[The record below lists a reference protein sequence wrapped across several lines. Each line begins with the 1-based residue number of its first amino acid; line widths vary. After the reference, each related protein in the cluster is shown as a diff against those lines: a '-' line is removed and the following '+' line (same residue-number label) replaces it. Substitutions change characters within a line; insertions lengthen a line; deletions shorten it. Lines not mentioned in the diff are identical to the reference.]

1 MRGIDSLPKILLRA
15 AFATFVGL
23 MAVAALAQKKP
34 SDIKVEDF
42 FKREHYRDMRL
53 SPDGKLLAASAP
65 LKGRDNLVIID
76 LAKKSRT
83 VITDF
88 TNFDVGNFYWVNNKR
103 LCLQVADGQDVSGE
117 FNYRGTYCIDAD
129 GDNIRNY
136 TKLGVA
142 NPDSSLGGYRLI
154 RPRGLVHNDSGEM
167 LAEMTLRSRD
177 SFDIYRFNTLTG
189 RYTLLT
195 EDSPGDVERW
205 VLDRKDVPRVAVSE
219 PTCRTAGCKR
229 IRTIWYR
236 DGEGAKWEKLFESE
250 MLGNMA
256 LKEGGIGPIAFDY
269 DNTTLFVASRKD
281 GDRAAIYAYDTKARK
296 IGEKVFAHPLIDLGG
311 GLIFSD
317 TQKKLM
323 GISYD
328 ADIPTTTWVDPKLAG
343 LQKSIDAALP
353 KTINEIVL
361 PSETDDVALMF
372 AYSDRDP
379 GTYYLIDRT
388 KPKVE
393 FIAKTREWIDPELM
407 AERRFIKYKA
417 RDGLEIPAW
426 VTIPKGGG
434 KNLPLIVNIHGG
446 PWVRGYSGVS
456 WGRWPEAQFFASR
469 GYVVLEPEPRG
480 SLGYGLKHY
489 RSSFKQW
496 GQAMQDDITDG
507 ALHLVSEGLVD
518 KNRMCLHGGSYGGYA
533 TAMGLAKDPDLWK
546 CGTPFVAVTDL
557 FLFQNVP
564 YSDISLASYFFQNE
578 FKKLVGDSSDDK
590 EMFTKYSPALL
601 ADRVKAPVLITMGSS
616 DMRVPQVHG
625 DSYVS
630 ALRSAGKK
638 VEYVVYNGEGHGYN
652 KDENVADFYKRL
664 EKFFAENLKP

>member
-1 MRGIDSLPKILLRA
+1 MKGRGSMWKVLP
-15 AFATFVGL
+15 G
-23 MAVAALAQKKP
+23 AALAAFVALTAVTAFAQKNP

-42 FKREHYRDMRL
+42 FRRAHYRDMRL
-53 SPDGKLLAASAP
+53 SPNGKLLAASAP
-65 LKGRDNLVIID
+65 LKGRDNLVVID

-88 TNFDVGNFYWVNNKR
+88 ANFDVGNFYWVNNKR

-136 TKLGVA
+136 TKLGVT
-142 NPDSSLGGYRLI
+142 NPDSSHGGYRII
-154 RPRGLVHNDSGEM
+154 RFRGFVHNESGDM

-177 SFDIYRFNTLTG
+177 SFDVYRFNTLTG

-195 EDSPGDVERW
+195 EDTPGDVTRW
-205 VLDRKDVPRVAVSE
+205 VLDRNDVPRVAVSR
-219 PTCRTAGCKR
+219 PRCFVASCKT
-229 IRTIWYR
+229 ITTIWYR

-250 MLGNMA
+250 MLGEMA
-256 LKEGGIGPIAFDY
+256 LKPGGLNPLQFDY
-269 DNTTLFVASRKD
+269 DNTTLYVSSRKD
-281 GDRAAIYAYDTKARK
+281 GDKAAIYAFDTKARK
-296 IGEKVFAHPLIDLGG
+296 FGEKVFAHPMIDLNG
-311 GLIFSD
+311 GLIFSH

-323 GISYD
+323 GIFYQ
-328 ADIPTTTWVDPKLAG
+328 ADMPTTTWVDPKIAA

-353 KTINEIVL
+353 KTINEIFL
-361 PSETDDVALMF
+361 PSETDDTALMF
-372 AYSDRDP
+372 AHSDRDP
-379 GTYYLIDRT
+379 GSYYLIDRT

-393 FIAKTREWIDPELM
+393 FIAKTREWLDPELM

-446 PWVRGYSGVS
+446 PWVRGYGGIS
-456 WGRWPEAQFFASR
+456 WDRWPEAQFFASR

-480 SLGYGLKHY
+480 STGYGLNHY
-489 RSSFKQW
+489 RTSFKQW

-507 ALHLVSEGLVD
+507 ALYLASEGLVD

-546 CGTPFVAVTDL
+546 CGSPFVAVTDL

-564 YSDISLASYFFQNE
+564 YSDISMFSFFFQKD
-578 FKKLVGDSSDDK
+578 FKKMVGDSNDDK

-601 ADRVKAPVLITMGSS
+601 ADRVKAPVLITMGSA
-616 DMRVPQVHG
+616 DVRVPQVHG

-652 KDENVADFYKRL
+652 KDENVFDFYKRL